1 MVTGVDGP
9 SKAEYRGEISMGEL
23 LDRYEV
29 ILLDS
34 YGVLIHQHGPLP
46 GALALVGTMNAV
58 DKRYFILTN
67 DASRSPDAASR
78 RYHSLGLAIPPGR
91 VITSGSLIAP
101 YFAAKGLRGARCIV
115 LGPEDSVRYVAEAGG
130 EVIPAADDADP
141 EVVAVCDE
149 SGFPFLETVDAVLT
163 SVFRRLDA
171 GKPLH
176 LLLPNP
182 DLIFPRGERS
192 YGLTAGSIAM
202 VLEAAMALR
211 YPSGDYPRFV
221 PLGKPHPPIFEEALR
236 RGGSPKMVMI
246 GDQLSTDIRGA
257 RDFGIDSALVPT
269 GLTHIGGGGL
279 GDVYPTYV
287 LPTLVRGR

>member
-1 MVTGVDGP
+1 MSEGTAG
-9 SKAEYRGEISMGEL
+9 SEYRGEITMGEL
-23 LDRYEV
+23 LERYEV

-58 DKRYFILTN
+58 DKPYFILTN
-67 DASRSPDAASR
+67 DASRSPEAASR
-78 RYHSLGLAIPPGR
+78 RYHALGLAIPPGR
-91 VITSGSLIAP
+91 IVTSGSLIAP
-101 YFAAKGLRGARCIV
+101 YFAANGLRGARCIV
-115 LGPEDSVRYVAEAGG
+115 LGPEDSVRYVRDAGG
-130 EVIPAADDADP
+130 EVIPAEDGAEP
-141 EVVAVCDE
+141 EVVAICDE
-149 SGFPFLETVDAVLT
+149 SGFPYLETVDAVLT

-182 DLIFPRGERS
+182 DLIFPRGEHS
-192 YGLTAGSIAM
+192 YGLTAGSIAL

-211 YPSGDYPRFV
+211 YPDGKYPRFA
-221 PLGKPHPPIFEEALR
+221 PLGKPHAPIFEEAGR
-236 RGGSPKMVMI
+236 RSGRQKMVMI

-257 RDFGIDSALVPT
+257 RSFGIDSALVPT

-279 GDVYPTYV
+279 GDIYPTYV

>member
-1 MVTGVDGP
+1 MAGVDSHG
-9 SKAEYRGEISMGEL
+9 SNMYRGEISMGEL

-34 YGVLIHQHGPLP
+34 YGVLIHQHGPLQ
-46 GALALVGTMNAV
+46 GALALIGTMNAV
-58 DKRYFILTN
+58 DKGYFILTN

-101 YFAAKGLRGARCIV
+101 YFAAKGLGGARCIV

-163 SVFRRLDA
+163 SIFRRLDA
-171 GKPLH
+171 GNPLH

-236 RGGSPKMVMI
+236 RGGSRSMVMI

-257 RDFGIDSALVPT
+257 RDWGIDSALVPT
-269 GLTHIGGGGL
+269 GLTHIGGGDL
-279 GDVYPTYV
+279 GEVYPTYV